1 MEKVRIAG
9 LGVSVFALVL
19 ITGFFLAAFA
29 VYSLLALVGRQ
40 PRSREMQGRGESV
53 FLPLFLREYWD
64 WAISPMTR
72 LLIRLQV
79 HPDSIT
85 WFSVVL
91 AAGAAVAFAFGYFGL
106 GGWLYVLG
114 GTCDIFDGQVARAT
128 GKSSVEGAF
137 LDSVLDRYAEMIV
150 LSGLAMYFRESPVLL
165 AVVAALGGSLMV
177 SYTRAR
183 GEGLGYS
190 CREGGMQRAERIV
203 YVGLAGIFGKVA
215 EAIVPTR
222 EWSVTFLACSVTL
235 LAISA
240 NLTAIQR
247 FNSIR
252 RHLRGDADEPE
263 GRKPG
268 LHSVQLRK
276 VEP

>member
-19 ITGFFLAAFA
+19 VTGLFLGAFL
-29 VYSLLALVGRQ
+29 VYALLALAGRQ
-40 PRSREMQGRGESV
+40 PRSREMRGRGETV

-64 WAISPMTR
+64 WTIGPMTR
-72 LLIRLQV
+72 LLIRCRV
-79 HPDSIT
+79 PPDAIT
-85 WFSVVL
+85 WFSLVL
-91 AAGAAVAFAFGYFGL
+91 AAGAAVAFGIGYFGL
-106 GGWLYVLG
+106 GGWLYVLS

-128 GKSSVEGAF
+128 GTSSVEGAF
-137 LDSVLDRYAEMIV
+137 LDSVLDRYAELFV
-150 LSGLAMYFRESPVLL
+150 LAGLAIYFHGSPMLL

-215 EAIVPTR
+215 EAIVPTH
-222 EWSVTFLACSVTL
+222 EWSVTFLAFTVTL
-235 LAISA
+235 LAVSA
-240 NLTAIQR
+240 NLTAIRR

-252 RHLRGDADEPE
+252 RHLRGGADEPD
-263 GRKPG
+263 GHTPDMPSMR
-268 LHSVQLRK
+268 LRK
-276 VEP
+276 VE